1 MNMFEEIK
9 EIIKYRE
16 LLKNLIIRDI
26 KVRYKRSI
34 IGFIWVML
42 NPLMTM
48 LILNIVFSELFKVST
63 KNYIGYLLSGI
74 VLWNFFSQ
82 STSTAIMGFIGN
94 SSLIKKIYLPKSIF
108 PLSVLLSASIHF
120 LFSLITLF
128 IILLITGTSISYNL
142 YLLPVIFSMFL
153 IFSFG
158 ITLIT
163 STMTVFFHDT
173 RYIYDVILLG
183 WMYMTPIFY
192 PESIIPD
199 RFSFILKLN
208 PLYYFLSLFR
218 YSLYLDISNVSEK
231 IFISLLMSLLSFL
244 FGWIFYTRMKDKIVF
259 YL

>member
-1 MNMFEEIK
+1 MNIFEEIK

-120 LFSLITLF
+120 FFSLVTLF
-128 IILLITGTSISYNL
+128 IIFLITGTSISQNI
-142 YLLPVIFSMFL
+142 YLLPLIFSMVL

-218 YSLYLDISNVSEK
+218 YSLYLEVMNVSEK

-244 FGWIFYTRMKDKIVF
+244 LGWIFYTKMKDKIVF